1 MCVFFCPPP
10 PGVALFLYCL
20 RFVPTLVFF
29 YPLLYRGLFRY
40 SEVYVPFC
48 GLAVVEALS
57 GKSTEVQDPMLS
69 EQQQQDGRYE
79 VRRRAGEAPRTRCM
93 SRTGFRKSRTGFFEV
108 ARRL

>member
-1 MCVFFCPPP
+1 MCVCLCPPP
-10 PGVALFLYCL
+10 PGVALYFSCL
-20 RFVPTLVFF
+20 RLFTTLVFF
-29 YPLLYRGLFRY
+29 YAPLHRGLFRY

-79 VRRRAGEAPRTRCM
+79 VRRRAGEA
-93 SRTGFRKSRTGFFEV
+93 SH
-108 ARRL
+108 AR